1 MKANQP
7 LVLTDPAL
15 LEHLSPRERAFI
27 QHPLVMSDPVQAAKE
42 VGYAEST
49 AAKAHDRFR
58 ELFYY
63 IQHYNKQR
71 LAAAGV
77 TQQRIIEELAA
88 IAFADETEY
97 FEAVDTESGETVK
110 RIKDL
115 TRLPAHM
122 RAALKRVSCGVMTD
136 AGVVIPNVF
145 SFELHNK
152 VDALKALAEY
162 FGMKLGKGGGPG
174 SETDPAQRQMLEQL
188 PDDELESLNAI
199 YEKAATRTKAVVD
212 KRRDAKAIDV

>member
-15 LEHLSPRERAFI
+15 LDQLSPRERAFV
-27 QHPLVMSDPVQAAKE
+27 QHPLATSDPVQAAKE

-49 AAKAHDRFR
+49 AAGAYMRAR

-63 IQHYNKQR
+63 INHYSKQR
-71 LAAAGV
+71 MAAAGV

-88 IAFADETEY
+88 IAFADETAY
-97 FEAVDTESGETVK
+97 FEAVDTDDGQTVK

-115 TRLPAHM
+115 TRVPAHM

-136 AGVVIPNVF
+136 AGTVVPNVF

-152 VDALKALAEY
+152 VEALKALAEY
-162 FGMKLGKGGGPG
+162 FGMKLGKSTGAGT
-174 SETDPAQRQMLEQL
+174 ETDPVKRRMLEQFT
-188 PDDELESLNAI
+188 DDELETLNAI
-199 YEKAATRTKAVVD
+199 YKKAANRTKAVVD